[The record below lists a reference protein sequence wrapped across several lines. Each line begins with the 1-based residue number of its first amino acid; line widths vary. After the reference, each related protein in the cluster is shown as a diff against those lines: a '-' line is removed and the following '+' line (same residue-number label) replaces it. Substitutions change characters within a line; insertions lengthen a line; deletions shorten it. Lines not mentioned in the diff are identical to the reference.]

1 MSLVK
6 GVFLLLGGAVIGI
19 STLYLINPSA
29 LSLAQNEGAN
39 EEKPLYWVAPMDP
52 NYRRDGPGK
61 SPMGMDLIPVYASE
75 QASGSLGA
83 GTVEISPELINNLGV
98 RIAKAERGQLQFEV
112 KTVGYLQYN
121 QDSLVHIHP
130 RIDGWIETSFVS
142 SVGDQLTEGQ
152 KLYSLYSPA
161 LVNAQEE
168 LLFALKRQDP
178 RLVKAAEDRL
188 AALQIPQSFIQELK
202 RTGQV
207 SQTVTFYSPASGV
220 VDALNIRDGFYVQP
234 GMTLLS
240 IANLDEI
247 WLDAEVLER
256 QAGLINEGLP
266 VEVRLDFLPG
276 EVFQAQVD
284 YVYPSLDP
292 QTRTLRVRVRLD
304 NSAHALKPNMFAEL
318 RVQAS
323 DDVSRLLVPKEAV
336 IRGGQQDR
344 VVLALGDGRFKSIAV
359 KTGRRDAQMIEILE
373 GVREGETVV
382 TSAQFLLDSES
393 SKSSDFLRIDA
404 VDQSETERP
413 NQVWVEI
420 KVNGVNAQAR
430 KANVDHDPI
439 DAWQWPAMTMDFE
452 LDEYLDLD
460 LLSPG
465 LIAHAQISRTPE
477 NRYLI
482 TDLHIPDGT
491 SDTATDTTAVSA
503 SATDVSQGSASEKSD
518 EKPKK
523 VWVKAE
529 VISLDSSAM
538 KVLARHD
545 AIPEWSWPEM
555 EMEFPLDEFVS
566 VDEMPLNTP
575 LHIEVSRSGSTTYLI
590 TDFYVS
596 ESN

>member
-491 SDTATDTTAVSA
+491 SDTAKDTTAVSA

-529 VISLDSSAM
+529 VISLDYSAM

>member
-1 MSLVK
+1 
-6 GVFLLLGGAVIGI
+6 
-19 STLYLINPSA
+19 
-29 LSLAQNEGAN
+29 
-39 EEKPLYWVAPMDP
+39 
-52 NYRRDGPGK
+52 
-61 SPMGMDLIPVYASE
+61 
-75 QASGSLGA
+75 
-83 GTVEISPELINNLGV
+83 
-98 RIAKAERGQLQFEV
+98 
-112 KTVGYLQYN
+112 
-121 QDSLVHIHP
+121 
-130 RIDGWIETSFVS
+130 
-142 SVGDQLTEGQ
+142 
-152 KLYSLYSPA
+152 
-161 LVNAQEE
+161 VNAQEE

-420 KVNGVNAQAR
+420 TVNGVNAQAR

-491 SDTATDTTAVSA
+491 SDTAKDTTAVSA

-529 VISLDSSAM
+529 VISLDYSAM

>member
-142 SVGDQLTEGQ
+142 SVGDQVTEGQ

-420 KVNGVNAQAR
+420 TVNGVNAQAR

-491 SDTATDTTAVSA
+491 SDTAKDTTAVSA

-529 VISLDSSAM
+529 VISLDYSAM

>member
-142 SVGDQLTEGQ
+142 SVGDQVTEGQ

-491 SDTATDTTAVSA
+491 SDTAKDTTAVSA

-529 VISLDSSAM
+529 VISLDYSAM

>member
-1 MSLVK
+1 MSLIK

-142 SVGDQLTEGQ
+142 SVGDQVTEGQ

-491 SDTATDTTAVSA
+491 SDTAKDTTAVSA

-529 VISLDSSAM
+529 VISLDYSAM